1 MRQLYFGPRANLPAK
16 IRCVVELCMKY
27 TLSVCAT
34 FACLAAFA
42 DTEFNTG
49 SWKVSFA
56 DEGARLTLSH
66 KEGNAELFGCL
77 SFTGPAKVTGAGMG
91 ADGSTARWRV
101 VSSRDGFPNRLAL
114 VDARQRERLHH
125 VPAGRRGR
133 FAARLPPHGVRI
145 RWDARVS
152 RRSPLPRRC
161 VSLLRHAEEGRPR
174 SVRKERPGRLAGR
187 RCALLSFCGRSA
199 CAQGDEVETGKRKV
213 VGVGGVADR
222 RCDAERVFAQDRQ
235 GLVQVALG
243 AELARARSPAFA
255 PCAHRLAQLEHLLR
269 PGRLEGES

>member
-1 MRQLYFGPRANLPAK
+1 MALASGWADAEFPVGKWN
-16 IRCVVELCMKY
+16 VV
-27 TLSVCAT
+27 
-34 FACLAAFA
+34 
-42 DTEFNTG
+42 
-49 SWKVSFA
+49 FA
-56 DEGARLTLSH
+56 DEGERLVMAH
-66 KEGNAELFGCL
+66 ADGFAEVAGTL
-77 SFTGPAKVTGAGMG
+77 SFTGPAVVTGAGMG

-101 VSSRDGFPNRLAL
+101 ASSRDGFPNRLAL
-114 VDARQRERLHH
+114 VDTRDNVNGYITFQPDGE
-125 VPAGRRGR
+125 
-133 FAARLPPHGVRI
+133 GVSLLVYHRTG
-145 RWDARVS
+145 DARVS

-199 CAQGDEVETGKRKV
+199 CVQGDEVESGKWKV

-222 RCDAERVFAQDRQ
+222 RCDAERFFAQDRQ

-243 AELARARSPAFA
+243 AELACARSPAFT
-255 PCAHRLAQLEHLLR
+255 PCANRLAQLEHLLR